1 MPQRHTLAAAH
12 LDELGERLLEGGG
25 RCIPRRPVFRLVAF
39 GFDDLDDAL
48 DAEQPVDARR
58 HRIDPAGEHAGDLHD
73 RGEHVFIDA
82 DGRNRVGALDVEI
95 GVHRP
100 PRQHLA
106 CAFLGNGLQL
116 VPAGRQP
123 QAQVKTLGVDGFQFP
138 FERIRPAGAV
148 APGKTG
154 HAR

>member
-1 MPQRHTLAAAH
+1 MPERRALAAAH
-12 LDELGERLLEGGG
+12 LDEIGERLLEGGS
-25 RCIPRRPVFRLVAF
+25 RCILRRLVFRLVAF

-48 DAEQPVDARR
+48 DAKQPVDARR
-58 HRIDPAGEHAGDLHD
+58 HRIDPAGQHAGDLHD

-82 DGRNRVGALDVEI
+82 DGRDRVGALDVEI
-95 GVHRP
+95 GVDGA

-106 CAFLGNGLQL
+106 RAFLGKGLQF